1 MEEESESRQF
11 RLLASGVLDA
21 AVDQYH
27 RDVRQ
32 NIQVCQQGG
41 CQACGTEMLNDQ
53 GKIGRGESV
62 GFFELLAYL
71 CLDERLARF

>member
-1 MEEESESRQF
+1 MEEESEGRRF
-11 RLLASGVLDA
+11 RLLTSGVLDA

-27 RDVRQ
+27 RDVRE
-32 NIQVCQQGG
+32 NIQVRQQGG

-53 GKIGRGESV
+53 DKLGRGESV